1 MTAAAKTAP
10 TATDETAFGPNEGTK
25 ARGGT
30 RGAMLTMVLALYP
43 VVAAIMVVMAG
54 LAVAAP
60 SP

>member
-1 MTAAAKTAP
+1 MTASAKTAS
-10 TATDETAFGPNEGTK
+10 TATDETAFGPTEGNQ
-25 ARGGT
+25 ALGGT